1 MLNLLLSRPM
11 LKLMPNKLLR
21 RAAPLA
27 LLATVLAGCAA
38 QPPAASWLIPEP
50 LAVSYR
56 TELAIARLS
65 EILYRAEL
73 SEEQSAQLYYDR
85 GVMYDSVGLRS
96 LARLDFMRALR
107 LKPDMADAYNFVG
120 IHHTVNGEF
129 DAAYEAF
136 DSALELAPEHEFA
149 YLNRG
154 IALYYAGKTELA
166 IPDFERFLAL
176 KPADAYRVIWLY
188 LAQSELSIEQAT
200 AQLTVQLQNLDS
212 NEWSTN
218 LVRFFAGELSEQ
230 ALLVSVMQDVS
241 NNQLLAE
248 RLCEVYFYLAKWHD
262 SKGRSEQ
269 ALNYYKQVL
278 ATNVFE
284 FVEHR
289 YARLEMARL
298 RGENTSD
305 SGYDE
310 P

>member
-1 MLNLLLSRPM
+1 MLKKMPDRLLSRV
-11 LKLMPNKLLR
+11 
-21 RAAPLA
+21 APLA
-27 LLATVLAGCAA
+27 LLATLVGGCAA
-38 QPPAASWLIPEP
+38 QPPAVNWLTPEP

-85 GVMYDSVGLRS
+85 GVMYDSVGLRT

-120 IHHTVNGEF
+120 IHHTVSGDFNSAF
-129 DAAYEAF
+129 EAF

-154 IALYYAGKTELA
+154 IALYYADKTELA
-166 IPDFERFLAL
+166 VADFERFLAL
-176 KPADAYRVIWLY
+176 KPADAYRMIWLY
-188 LAQSELSIEQAT
+188 LAQSELSADAAANQLKQNMQA
-200 AQLTVQLQNLDS
+200 LDQA
-212 NEWSTN
+212 EWSTN
-218 LVRFFAGELSEQ
+218 IVRFLAGEMTEK
-230 ALLVSVMQDVS
+230 ALLDSVLKDLSSQ
-241 NNQLLAE
+241 QLLAE
-248 RLCEVYFYLAKWHD
+248 RLCEVYFYLAKWHE
-262 SKGRSEQ
+262 SHGEPEK
-269 ALNYYKQVL
+269 ALEYYKQVL

-298 RGENTSD
+298 RGEAETVNE
-305 SGYDE
+305 YEE

>member
-1 MLNLLLSRPM
+1 
-11 LKLMPNKLLR
+11 MPDRLLR
-21 RAAPLA
+21 RVAPLA
-27 LLATVLAGCAA
+27 LLAALLGGCAT
-38 QPPAASWLIPEP
+38 QPSSANNWLVPEP
-50 LAVSYR
+50 VAVSYR

-85 GVMYDSVGLRS
+85 GVMYDSVGLRT

-120 IHHTVNGEF
+120 IHHTVSGDFNSAF
-129 DAAYEAF
+129 EAF

-154 IALYYAGKTELA
+154 IALYYADKTELA
-166 IPDFERFLAL
+166 VGDFERFLAL
-176 KPADAYRVIWLY
+176 KPNDAYRVIWLY
-188 LAQSELSIEQAT
+188 LAQSQLSADT
-200 AQLTVQLQNLDS
+200 ALKHLQQNLQLLEQT
-212 NEWSTN
+212 EWSTN
-218 LVRFFAGELSEQ
+218 LVRFLAGEITEK
-230 ALLVSVMQDVS
+230 ALLDSVLQELS
-241 NNQLLAE
+241 SPQILAE
-248 RLCEVYFYLAKWHD
+248 RLCEVYFYLAKWHE
-262 SKGRSEQ
+262 SQQRPEQ
-269 ALNYYKQVL
+269 ALSYYKQVL

-298 RGENTSD
+298 RGEADTVNE
-305 SGYDE
+305 YEE

>member
-1 MLNLLLSRPM
+1 MLKKMPNRLLSRVA
-11 LKLMPNKLLR
+11 L
-21 RAAPLA
+21 LA
-27 LLATVLAGCAA
+27 LLASLAGGCASQ
-38 QPPAASWLIPEP
+38 QPASVGWLIPEP
-50 LAVSYR
+50 QPVSYR

-65 EILYRAEL
+65 EILQRAEL

-85 GVMYDSVGLRS
+85 GVMFDSVGLRS

-129 DAAYEAF
+129 NAAFEAF

-154 IALYYAGKTELA
+154 IALYYADKTELA
-166 IPDFERFLAL
+166 LGDFERFLAL
-176 KPADAYRVIWLY
+176 KPTDAYRVIWLY
-188 LAQSELSIEQAT
+188 LAQSELSAELALAT
-200 AQLTVQLQNLDS
+200 LKQNLLALDQTAWSS
-212 NEWSTN
+212 NI
-218 LVRFFAGELSEQ
+218 VRFLAGTITEQ
-230 ALLVSVMQDVS
+230 ALLDSVLQDLS
-241 NNQLLAE
+241 GAQLLAE
-248 RLCEVYFYLAKWHD
+248 RLCEVYFYLAKWHE
-262 SKGRSEQ
+262 SQNRPEQ
-269 ALNYYKQVL
+269 ALSYYKRVL

-298 RGENTSD
+298 RGDGLSANE
-305 SGYDE
+305 YDV